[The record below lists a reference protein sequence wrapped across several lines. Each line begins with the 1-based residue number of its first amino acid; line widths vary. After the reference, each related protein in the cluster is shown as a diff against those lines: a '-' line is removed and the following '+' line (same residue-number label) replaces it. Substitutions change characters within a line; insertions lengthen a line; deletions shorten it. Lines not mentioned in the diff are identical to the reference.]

1 MSELNP
7 NGANGAHGADGAPEL
22 PEQPPFA
29 RQVIQMRIEDEMRVS
44 YTRYAMSV
52 IVGRAL
58 PDARDGLKPV
68 HRRILYAM
76 YDQNMLPDRRR
87 EKCASAVGE
96 VLKKYHPHG
105 DQSVY
110 DALVRMAQDFS
121 MRYPLVDGQGNFG
134 CFTGDT
140 KIKLLDGTE
149 KSFEQLARLPKGE
162 SFAVYS
168 VNCNGEIVVGK
179 GHSSRITRRDAEL
192 IELTF
197 DDGAT
202 VKCTPDHRFMLR
214 DGSYKEAQYLTI
226 DDSLMAGYFESV
238 PLKEGLK
245 DYLRVLQPKTGEWQ
259 WVHHLADQF
268 NLQNGLAPKM
278 EGFFVRHH
286 RNFDRFDN
294 RPENIERMRW
304 NAHTKIH
311 VDHLATLRQQPEFEA
326 ARVAGIRRYWAEN
339 PDVVERIR
347 QRSIALHKT
356 AAYRAKYAP
365 DHPRRMALAL
375 WENPQM
381 REIHR
386 KKIELQWQ
394 DPVFREAHL
403 KGREK
408 DWARRQSENPDCMTE
423 MAQTAAESLTKL
435 WATEDYGARVM
446 RTKIAGYTAK
456 LLATHGREQ
465 ITPEFYDAQR
475 DANWIP
481 CSDKAIGYFENFEDL
496 LDTAATHNHRVVA
509 TQWLEETADV
519 YDITVDE
526 HHNFLLD
533 CGCFAHN
540 SVDGDSPAA
549 YRYTEARMAPIA
561 AELLR
566 DIDSDTVDFGPNF
579 SETTTEPTVFPAV
592 YPNLLVNGSAGIAV
606 GMATNIPPHNLG
618 EVCDA
623 VALLIDNPNASVDDL
638 LTVIPGPDF
647 PTAGL
652 ILGKKGI
659 RSAFETGRGSVIMQ
673 ARATIEPME
682 GGRHAII
689 VTEIPYQVNKATL
702 IQNIAQLARDKKID
716 GLTDVRD
723 ESDRTGMRMV
733 IEMRRDANPNVV
745 LNFLYKHTAL
755 RTSFGVNTLALVEQ
769 QPKMLPLRRALEVFI
784 GHREEVIVRRSKF
797 QLAKAEA
804 RSHILEGF
812 RAILASIDDV
822 IALIRSS
829 QSRDDARQKLINEG
843 VPAYVDGAVN
853 PNGEMV
859 LLSEIQA
866 NAVLDMRLGQLTQLD
881 RMKIDDEFAD
891 LQKDIERLR
900 GIIENPARVRQLIKQ
915 DMARIKKDYGNPRRT
930 QIIDREAQ
938 DLKPED
944 LIAEEDVVVTITR
957 DGYIKK
963 LPKDTYNVQNR
974 GGRGKV
980 GLTKKE
986 EDQVE
991 HLFVCTTHNIL
1002 LVFTNKGTVYQLKT
1016 YEIPTA
1022 SRQGKGTSIRNL
1034 LQTETGEVVTAVLNI
1049 SEFSDDR
1056 YLFMV
1061 TREGTVKKTP
1071 LTDYSTRLQKG
1082 IIAIKLQGKD
1092 ELRFVFQ
1099 TDGKKEIILASRQGM
1114 SVHFKETDVAPKGR
1128 VTQGMIGMKFK
1139 DKKDYVVGAIAADEE
1154 ELVLTVSELG
1164 LGKRSKAKDYRLT
1177 KRGGLGVITLKV
1189 TEKTGELVALKSV
1202 DEDDELMII
1211 SKNGIIIRSRVDN
1224 IRETGRVAQ
1233 GVKLINLDEG
1243 DMVAAVAKII
1253 QDPEGDEDVTGES
1266 AEEAEEKQ
1274 GQLALGT

>member
-1 MSELNP
+1 MSDHQ
-7 NGANGAHGADGAPEL
+7 NGANGAPEI
-22 PEQPPFA
+22 PEQPAFA

-134 CFTGDT
+134 
-140 KIKLLDGTE
+140 
-149 KSFEQLARLPKGE
+149 
-162 SFAVYS
+162 
-168 VNCNGEIVVGK
+168 
-179 GHSSRITRRDAEL
+179 
-192 IELTF
+192 
-197 DDGAT
+197 
-202 VKCTPDHRFMLR
+202 
-214 DGSYKEAQYLTI
+214 
-226 DDSLMAGYFESV
+226 
-238 PLKEGLK
+238 
-245 DYLRVLQPKTGEWQ
+245 
-259 WVHHLADQF
+259 
-268 NLQNGLAPKM
+268 
-278 EGFFVRHH
+278 
-286 RNFDRFDN
+286 
-294 RPENIERMRW
+294 
-304 NAHTKIH
+304 
-311 VDHLATLRQQPEFEA
+311 
-326 ARVAGIRRYWAEN
+326 
-339 PDVVERIR
+339 
-347 QRSIALHKT
+347 
-356 AAYRAKYAP
+356 
-365 DHPRRMALAL
+365 
-375 WENPQM
+375 
-381 REIHR
+381 
-386 KKIELQWQ
+386 
-394 DPVFREAHL
+394 
-403 KGREK
+403 
-408 DWARRQSENPDCMTE
+408 
-423 MAQTAAESLTKL
+423 
-435 WATEDYGARVM
+435 
-446 RTKIAGYTAK
+446 
-456 LLATHGREQ
+456 
-465 ITPEFYDAQR
+465 
-475 DANWIP
+475 
-481 CSDKAIGYFENFEDL
+481 
-496 LDTAATHNHRVVA
+496 
-509 TQWLEETADV
+509 
-519 YDITVDE
+519 
-526 HHNFLLD
+526 
-533 CGCFAHN
+533 
-540 SVDGDSPAA
+540 SVDGDTAAA

-592 YPNLLVNGSAGIAV
+592 YPNLLVNGSSGIAV

-623 VALLIDNPNASVDDL
+623 VAHLIDHPDASVDDL
-638 LTVIPGPDF
+638 MAIVPGPDF

-659 RSAFETGRGSVIMQ
+659 RSAFESGRGSVIMQ
-673 ARATIEPME
+673 ARATIEPID

-689 VTEIPYQVNKATL
+689 ITEIPYQVNKATL

-723 ESDRTGMRMV
+723 ESDRTGMRIV

-755 RTSFGVNTLALVEQ
+755 RTSFGVNTLALVDG

-784 GHREEVIVRRSKF
+784 GHREEVIVRRSRF
-797 QLAKAEA
+797 QLGKAEA
-804 RSHILEGF
+804 RAHILEGF

-829 QSRDDARQKLINEG
+829 QSRDDARQKLINDG
-843 VPAYVDGAVN
+843 VPAYVDAVAT
-853 PNGEMV
+853 GEMV
-859 LLSEIQA
+859 MLSEIQA

-881 RMKIDDEFAD
+881 RMKIDDEYAD
-891 LQKDIERLR
+891 LLKDIERLR
-900 GIIENPARVRQLIKQ
+900 GIIDNPGRVRAIIKQ
-915 DMARIKKDYGNPRRT
+915 DMARIKKEYGNPRRT

-1022 SRQGKGTSIRNL
+1022 TRQSKGTSIRNL

-1049 SEFSDDR
+1049 SEFADDK

-1061 TREGTVKKTP
+1061 TREGQVKKTP
-1071 LTDYSTRLQKG
+1071 LSDYSTRLQKG
-1082 IIAIKLQGKD
+1082 IIAIKLQDKD

-1114 SVHFKETDVAPKGR
+1114 SVRFNESDARPMGR
-1128 VTQGMIGMKFK
+1128 NSQGTIGMRFK
-1139 DKKDYVVGAIAADEE
+1139 GKKDYIVGAIAADEE
-1154 ELVLTVSELG
+1154 ESVLTVSELG
-1164 LGKRSKAKDYRLT
+1164 LGKRSKVKDYRLQS
-1177 KRGGLGVITLKV
+1177 RGGSGVITLKV
-1189 TEKTGELVALKSV
+1189 TERTGELVALKSV
-1202 DEDDELMII
+1202 QEDDELMII
-1211 SKNGIIIRSRVDN
+1211 SKNGIVIRSRVDD

-1243 DMVAAVAKII
+1243 DKVAAVAKII
-1253 QDPEGDEDVTGES
+1253 QDPEGDENVTGES
-1266 AEEAEEKQ
+1266 ESEIAEKSE
-1274 GQLALGT
+1274 QLSLGT

>member
-1 MSELNP
+1 MSDHQ
-7 NGANGAHGADGAPEL
+7 NGANGAPEI
-22 PEQPPFA
+22 PEQPAFA
-29 RQVIQMRIEDEMRVS
+29 RQVIKMRIEDEMRVS

-134 CFTGDT
+134 
-140 KIKLLDGTE
+140 
-149 KSFEQLARLPKGE
+149 
-162 SFAVYS
+162 
-168 VNCNGEIVVGK
+168 
-179 GHSSRITRRDAEL
+179 
-192 IELTF
+192 
-197 DDGAT
+197 
-202 VKCTPDHRFMLR
+202 
-214 DGSYKEAQYLTI
+214 
-226 DDSLMAGYFESV
+226 
-238 PLKEGLK
+238 
-245 DYLRVLQPKTGEWQ
+245 
-259 WVHHLADQF
+259 
-268 NLQNGLAPKM
+268 
-278 EGFFVRHH
+278 
-286 RNFDRFDN
+286 
-294 RPENIERMRW
+294 
-304 NAHTKIH
+304 
-311 VDHLATLRQQPEFEA
+311 
-326 ARVAGIRRYWAEN
+326 
-339 PDVVERIR
+339 
-347 QRSIALHKT
+347 
-356 AAYRAKYAP
+356 
-365 DHPRRMALAL
+365 
-375 WENPQM
+375 
-381 REIHR
+381 
-386 KKIELQWQ
+386 
-394 DPVFREAHL
+394 
-403 KGREK
+403 
-408 DWARRQSENPDCMTE
+408 
-423 MAQTAAESLTKL
+423 
-435 WATEDYGARVM
+435 
-446 RTKIAGYTAK
+446 
-456 LLATHGREQ
+456 
-465 ITPEFYDAQR
+465 
-475 DANWIP
+475 
-481 CSDKAIGYFENFEDL
+481 
-496 LDTAATHNHRVVA
+496 
-509 TQWLEETADV
+509 
-519 YDITVDE
+519 
-526 HHNFLLD
+526 
-533 CGCFAHN
+533 
-540 SVDGDSPAA
+540 SVDGDTAAA

-618 EVCDA
+618 EICDA
-623 VALLIDNPNASVDDL
+623 VAHLIDHPDASVDDL
-638 LTVIPGPDF
+638 MAIVPGPDF

-659 RSAFETGRGSVIMQ
+659 RSAFESGRGSVIMQ
-673 ARATIEPME
+673 ARATIEPID

-689 VTEIPYQVNKATL
+689 ITEIPYQVNKATL

-723 ESDRTGMRMV
+723 ESDRTGMRVV

-755 RTSFGVNTLALVEQ
+755 RTSFGVNTLALVDG
-769 QPKMLPLRRALEVFI
+769 QPKMLPLRRALEVFV
-784 GHREEVIVRRSKF
+784 GHREEVIVRRSRF
-797 QLAKAEA
+797 QLGKAEA
-804 RSHILEGF
+804 RAHILEGF

-829 QSRDDARQKLINEG
+829 QSRDDARQKLINDG
-843 VPAYVDGAVN
+843 VPAYVDAVAT
-853 PNGEMV
+853 GEMV

-881 RMKIDDEFAD
+881 RMKIDDEYAD
-891 LQKDIERLR
+891 LLKDIERLR
-900 GIIENPARVRQLIKQ
+900 GIIESPGRVRALIKQ
-915 DMARIKKDYGNPRRT
+915 DMARIKKEYGNPRRT

-1022 SRQGKGTSIRNL
+1022 SRQSKGTSIRNL

-1049 SEFSDDR
+1049 SEFADDK

-1061 TREGTVKKTP
+1061 TREGQVKKTP
-1071 LTDYSTRLQKG
+1071 LSDYATRLQKG
-1082 IIAIKLQGKD
+1082 IIAIKLQDKD

-1114 SVHFKETDVAPKGR
+1114 SVRFNETDARPMGR
-1128 VTQGMIGMKFK
+1128 NSQGTIGMRFR
-1139 DKKDYVVGAIAADEE
+1139 DKKDYIVGAIAADEE

-1211 SKNGIIIRSRVDN
+1211 SKNGIVIRSRVDD

-1243 DMVAAVAKII
+1243 DKVAAVAKIL
-1253 QDPEGDEDVTGES
+1253 QDPEGDENVTGASES
-1266 AEEAEEKQ
+1266 DAAEKSE
-1274 GQLALGT
+1274 QLSLGT

>member
-1 MSELNP
+1 MSINP
-7 NGANGAHGADGAPEL
+7 NGANGVPET
-22 PEQPPFA
+22 PEQPSFA
-29 RQVIQMRIEDEMRVS
+29 RQVIPMRIEDEMRVS

-121 MRYPLVDGQGNFG
+121 MRFPLVDGQGNFG
-134 CFTGDT
+134 
-140 KIKLLDGTE
+140 
-149 KSFEQLARLPKGE
+149 
-162 SFAVYS
+162 
-168 VNCNGEIVVGK
+168 
-179 GHSSRITRRDAEL
+179 
-192 IELTF
+192 
-197 DDGAT
+197 
-202 VKCTPDHRFMLR
+202 
-214 DGSYKEAQYLTI
+214 
-226 DDSLMAGYFESV
+226 
-238 PLKEGLK
+238 
-245 DYLRVLQPKTGEWQ
+245 
-259 WVHHLADQF
+259 
-268 NLQNGLAPKM
+268 
-278 EGFFVRHH
+278 
-286 RNFDRFDN
+286 
-294 RPENIERMRW
+294 
-304 NAHTKIH
+304 
-311 VDHLATLRQQPEFEA
+311 
-326 ARVAGIRRYWAEN
+326 
-339 PDVVERIR
+339 
-347 QRSIALHKT
+347 
-356 AAYRAKYAP
+356 
-365 DHPRRMALAL
+365 
-375 WENPQM
+375 
-381 REIHR
+381 
-386 KKIELQWQ
+386 
-394 DPVFREAHL
+394 
-403 KGREK
+403 
-408 DWARRQSENPDCMTE
+408 
-423 MAQTAAESLTKL
+423 
-435 WATEDYGARVM
+435 
-446 RTKIAGYTAK
+446 
-456 LLATHGREQ
+456 
-465 ITPEFYDAQR
+465 
-475 DANWIP
+475 
-481 CSDKAIGYFENFEDL
+481 
-496 LDTAATHNHRVVA
+496 
-509 TQWLEETADV
+509 
-519 YDITVDE
+519 
-526 HHNFLLD
+526 
-533 CGCFAHN
+533 
-540 SVDGDSPAA
+540 SVDGDAAAA

-592 YPNLLVNGSAGIAV
+592 YPNLLVNGSSGIAV

-618 EVCDA
+618 EMCDA
-623 VALLIDNPNASVDDL
+623 VALLVDNPNASVDEIME
-638 LTVIPGPDF
+638 VAPGPDF

-652 ILGKKGI
+652 ILGKKAI
-659 RSAFETGRGSVIMQ
+659 RSAYETGRGSVIMQ
-673 ARATIEPME
+673 ARATIEPMD

-689 VTEIPYQVNKATL
+689 ITEIPYQVNKAVL
-702 IQNIAQLARDKKID
+702 IQAIAQLARDKKID

-723 ESDRTGMRMV
+723 ESDRTGMRIV

-755 RTSFGVNTLALVEQ
+755 RTSFGVNTLALVDGRPE
-769 QPKMLPLRRALEVFI
+769 MLPIRRALEVFI
-784 GHREEVIVRRSKF
+784 GHREEVIVRRSRF
-797 QLAKAEA
+797 QLGKAEA
-804 RSHILEGF
+804 RAHILEGF

-822 IALIRSS
+822 IALIRNS
-829 QSRDDARQKLINEG
+829 QSRDDARQKLINDG
-843 VPAYVDGAVN
+843 VPAYLDGAAN

-881 RMKIDDEFAD
+881 RMKIDDEYAD
-891 LQKDIERLR
+891 LQKEIERLR
-900 GIIENPARVRQLIKQ
+900 GIIENPARVRQIIKT
-915 DMARIKKDYGNPRRT
+915 DMARIKKEYSNPRRT

-1022 SRQGKGTSIRNL
+1022 TRQSKGTSIRNL

-1049 SEFSDDR
+1049 SEFADDK

-1061 TREGTVKKTP
+1061 TRDGVIKKSK
-1071 LTDYSTRLQKG
+1071 LTDYATRLQKG
-1082 IIAIKLQGKD
+1082 IIAIKLDDKD

-1099 TDGKKEIILASRQGM
+1099 TDGTKEIILASRQGM
-1114 SVHFKETDVAPKGR
+1114 SVRFNEKEARPIGR
-1128 VTQGMIGMKFK
+1128 SSRGVTGMRFK
-1139 DKKDYVVGAIAADEE
+1139 DKKDYIVGAIAADEE
-1154 ELVLTVSELG
+1154 EHVLTVSENG
-1164 LGKRSKAKDYRLT
+1164 LGKRSQVKDYRLQS
-1177 KRGGLGVITLKV
+1177 RGGTGVITLKV
-1189 TEKTGELVALKSV
+1189 NEKTGELVALKSV
-1202 DEDDELMII
+1202 QEDDELMII
-1211 SKNGIIIRSRVDN
+1211 STGGIVIRQRVDD

-1243 DMVAAVAKII
+1243 DKVAAVAKII
-1253 QDPEGDEDVTGES
+1253 QDPEGD
-1266 AEEAEEKQ
+1266 AEVMGDENAEAKQ
-1274 GQLALGT
+1274 EQLALGT

>member
-1 MSELNP
+1 MSINP
-7 NGANGAHGADGAPEL
+7 NGANGAPET
-22 PEQPPFA
+22 PEQPSFA
-29 RQVIQMRIEDEMRVS
+29 RQVIPMRIEDEMRVS

-140 KIKLLDGTE
+140 KIKLLDGTA
-149 KSFEQLARLPKGE
+149 KTFEQLAQLPQGE

-168 VNCNGEIVVGK
+168 VNKDGEIVVGN
-179 GHSSRITRRDAEL
+179 GHSSRVTRRDAEL
-192 IELTF
+192 VELTF
-197 DDGAT
+197 DNGSK

-214 DGSYKEAQYLTI
+214 DGSYQEAQQLTI
-226 DDSLMAGYFESV
+226 EDSLMAGYFEMA
-238 PLKEGLK
+238 PLKKGLK
-245 DYLRVLQPKTGEWQ
+245 DYLRVLQPKTGEWS
-259 WVHHLADQF
+259 WVHRLADDF
-268 NLQNGLAPKM
+268 NCERGLAP
-278 EGFFVRHH
+278 ELNGLFVRHH

-294 RPENIERMRW
+294 RPENIQRLSWR
-304 NAHTKIH
+304 AHSLVH
-311 VDHLATLRQQPEFEA
+311 AARLDWMRQQEGFEE
-326 ARVAGIRRYWAEN
+326 ARVAGMRRYFARN

-347 QRSIALHKT
+347 QRTIALHKT
-356 AAYRAKYAP
+356 AAHRAKYAP
-365 DHPRRMALAL
+365 DHPRQMALAL
-375 WENPQM
+375 WRDPQM

-394 DPVFREAHL
+394 EPAFREAHL

-408 DWARRQSENPDCMTE
+408 DWARRQDETPDCMNE
-423 MAQTAAESLTKL
+423 MAARAAESLTKL
-435 WATEDYGARVM
+435 WATEDYGSRVM

-456 LLATHGREQ
+456 LLAKHGREQ
-465 ITPEFYDAQR
+465 ITPEFYDVQR
-475 DANWIP
+475 EANWIP
-481 CSDKAIGYFENFEDL
+481 CSDKAIGYFGSFEAL
-496 LDTAATHNHRVVA
+496 LEVSSTHNHRVVELR
-509 TQWLEETADV
+509 WLQETADV

-533 CGCFAHN
+533 CGIFAHN

-592 YPNLLVNGSAGIAV
+592 YPNLLVNGSSGIAV

-618 EVCDA
+618 EMCDA
-623 VALLIDNPNASVDDL
+623 VALLVDKPDASVEEIMA
-638 LTVIPGPDF
+638 VAPGPDF

-652 ILGKKGI
+652 ILGTKAI
-659 RSAFETGRGSVIMQ
+659 RSAYETGRGSVIMQ

-689 VTEIPYQVNKATL
+689 ITEIPYQVNKAVL
-702 IQNIAQLARDKKID
+702 IQAIAQLARDKKID

-723 ESDRTGMRMV
+723 ESDRTGMRIV

-755 RTSFGVNTLALVEQ
+755 RTSFGVNTLALVDG
-769 QPKMLPLRRALEVFI
+769 QPKMLPIRRALEVFI

-797 QLAKAEA
+797 QLGKAEA
-804 RSHILEGF
+804 RAHILEGF

-822 IALIRSS
+822 IALIRNS
-829 QSRDDARQKLINEG
+829 QSRDDARQKLINDG
-843 VPAYVDGAVN
+843 VPAYLDGAAN

-859 LLSEIQA
+859 MLSEIQA

-881 RMKIDDEFAD
+881 RMKIDDEYAD
-891 LQKDIERLR
+891 LQKEIERLR
-900 GIIENPARVRQLIKQ
+900 GIIENPSRVRQIIKA
-915 DMARIKKDYGNPRRT
+915 DMARIKKEYGNPRRT

-938 DLKPED
+938 DLRPED

-1022 SRQGKGTSIRNL
+1022 TRQSKGTSIRNL
-1034 LQTETGEVVTAVLNI
+1034 LQTESGEVVTAVLNI
-1049 SEFSDDR
+1049 SEFADDK

-1061 TREGTVKKTP
+1061 TREGIVKKTP

-1082 IIAIKLQGKD
+1082 IIAIKLSDKD

-1114 SVHFKETDVAPKGR
+1114 SVRFNESDLRPMGR
-1128 VTQGMIGMKFK
+1128 ISQGNIGMRFK
-1139 DKKDYVVGAIAADEE
+1139 HPKDYIVGAIAADPEE
-1154 ELVLTVSELG
+1154 HVLTVSENG
-1164 LGKRSKAKDYRLT
+1164 LGKRSQVKDYRLQT
-1177 KRGGLGVITLKV
+1177 RGGTGVITLKV
-1189 TEKTGELVALKSV
+1189 NEKTGELVALKSV
-1202 DEDDELMII
+1202 QEDDELMII
-1211 SKNGIIIRSRVDN
+1211 STGGIVIRQRVDD

-1243 DMVAAVAKII
+1243 DKVAAVAKII
-1253 QDPEGDEDVTGES
+1253 QDPEGDAEVMGDES
-1266 AEEAEEKQ
+1266 VEADRQ
-1274 GQLALGT
+1274 QQLALGT

>member
-1 MSELNP
+1 MSDQNQ
-7 NGANGAHGADGAPEL
+7 NGANGAPDDNGADAPGAPEFQ
-22 PEQPPFA
+22 PEQPAFA

-134 CFTGDT
+134 
-140 KIKLLDGTE
+140 
-149 KSFEQLARLPKGE
+149 
-162 SFAVYS
+162 
-168 VNCNGEIVVGK
+168 
-179 GHSSRITRRDAEL
+179 
-192 IELTF
+192 
-197 DDGAT
+197 
-202 VKCTPDHRFMLR
+202 
-214 DGSYKEAQYLTI
+214 
-226 DDSLMAGYFESV
+226 
-238 PLKEGLK
+238 
-245 DYLRVLQPKTGEWQ
+245 
-259 WVHHLADQF
+259 
-268 NLQNGLAPKM
+268 
-278 EGFFVRHH
+278 
-286 RNFDRFDN
+286 
-294 RPENIERMRW
+294 
-304 NAHTKIH
+304 
-311 VDHLATLRQQPEFEA
+311 
-326 ARVAGIRRYWAEN
+326 
-339 PDVVERIR
+339 
-347 QRSIALHKT
+347 
-356 AAYRAKYAP
+356 
-365 DHPRRMALAL
+365 
-375 WENPQM
+375 
-381 REIHR
+381 
-386 KKIELQWQ
+386 
-394 DPVFREAHL
+394 
-403 KGREK
+403 
-408 DWARRQSENPDCMTE
+408 
-423 MAQTAAESLTKL
+423 
-435 WATEDYGARVM
+435 
-446 RTKIAGYTAK
+446 
-456 LLATHGREQ
+456 
-465 ITPEFYDAQR
+465 
-475 DANWIP
+475 
-481 CSDKAIGYFENFEDL
+481 
-496 LDTAATHNHRVVA
+496 
-509 TQWLEETADV
+509 
-519 YDITVDE
+519 
-526 HHNFLLD
+526 
-533 CGCFAHN
+533 
-540 SVDGDSPAA
+540 SVDGDAPAA

-623 VALLIDNPNASVDDL
+623 VAMLVDKPDASVDEL
-638 LTVIPGPDF
+638 MTVIPGPDF

-689 VTEIPYQVNKATL
+689 ITEIPYQVNKATL

-723 ESDRTGMRMV
+723 ESDRTGMRIV

-755 RTSFGVNTLALVEQ
+755 RSSFGVNTLALVEQ

-797 QLAKAEA
+797 QLSKAEA

-829 QSRDDARQKLINEG
+829 QSRDDARQKLINDG
-843 VPAYVDGAVN
+843 VPAYVDGVAAS
-853 PNGEMV
+853 NGEMV
-859 LLSEIQA
+859 TLSEIQA

-891 LQKDIERLR
+891 LQKEIERLR
-900 GIIENPARVRQLIKQ
+900 GIIENPARVRQIIKQ

-1061 TREGTVKKTP
+1061 TREGTVKKTS
-1071 LTDYSTRLQKG
+1071 LSDYSTRLQKG
-1082 IIAIKLQGKD
+1082 LIAIKLQGKD

-1114 SVHFKETDVAPKGR
+1114 SVRFNENDLRPMGR
-1128 VTQGMIGMKFK
+1128 NSQGNIGMRFK
-1139 DKKDYVVGAIAADEE
+1139 HAKDYIVGAIAADEE
-1154 ELVLTVSELG
+1154 EHVLTVSELG
-1164 LGKRSKAKDYRLT
+1164 LGKRSQVKDYRLQS
-1177 KRGGLGVITLKV
+1177 RGGTGVITLKV

-1211 SKNGIIIRSRVDN
+1211 SKNGIIIRSRVDD
-1224 IRETGRVAQ
+1224 IRETGRIAQ

-1243 DMVAAVAKII
+1243 DKVAAVAKII
-1253 QDPEGDEDVTGES
+1253 QDPEGD
-1266 AEEAEEKQ
+1266 AEEMGDEEIANEAEKQ